1 MDVADDFPSERDREW
16 PLIRDRIKEL
26 LLPYQEHDDG
36 QERDY
41 HLVDDDAGLYRRRR
55 IETLKPELVE
65 PAVVKSLQTLLLKQY
80 PNWEIVL
87 AFGSSGAVVIRDD
100 EIIDGLE
107 RQSLPKDFQAI
118 AYEGSRPL
126 GSRFGDIMYTGLTLA
141 SSPGLSVHIP
151 DDSSL
156 AKLMKK

>member
-1 MDVADDFPSERDREW
+1 
-16 PLIRDRIKEL
+16 
-26 LLPYQEHDDG
+26 
-36 QERDY
+36 
-41 HLVDDDAGLYRRRR
+41 
-55 IETLKPELVE
+55 
-65 PAVVKSLQTLLLKQY
+65 LLLKQY
-80 PNWEIVL
+80 PNWEIVI

-107 RQSLPKDFQAI
+107 RQSLPKDFKAI

-141 SSPGLSVHIP
+141 SSPGFSVHIP

>member
-1 MDVADDFPSERDREW
+1 MSMADDIPSERDREW
-16 PLIRDRIKEL
+16 PLIRDRIKEI
-26 LLPYQEHDDG
+26 LLPYQEHDAG
-36 QERDY
+36 QKIDY
-41 HLVDDDAGLYRRRR
+41 HLVDDDAGLYRRR
-55 IETLKPELVE
+55 IETQRPELVE
-65 PAVVKSLQTLLLKQY
+65 PAVIKSLQSLLLKQY
-80 PNWEIVL
+80 PNWEIVI

-107 RQSLPKDFQAI
+107 RQSLPKDFKAI

-141 SSPGLSVHIP
+141 SSPGFSVHIP